1 MNEKTSGDSRADQLP
16 KGKNSTK
23 GLGKTIPDQKN

>member
-1 MNEKTSGDSRADQLP
+1 MNEKTSGDSHADKLP

-23 GLGKTIPDQKN
+23 GLGRTIPDKKN